1 MIVLLD
7 KALSGRVNM
16 EYSSEYEGED
26 RTYFQWDDRFLIDR
40 LGIGASGQRPIH
52 HEQNHRYTYERASRF
67 SQERG
72 KGRRTISHLRSRP
85 DRTAKGNFT
94 VGPASVEVSRLAD
107 LRFPGVSDFQGPRL
121 DQLRLAQKTYRED
134 GNQTR

>member
-1 MIVLLD
+1 MIVLFD

-16 EYSSEYEGED
+16 EYSSEYEGEV

-72 KGRRTISHLRSRP
+72 QVRRTISLLRSRP
-85 DRTAKGNFT
+85 VRTAQAHLT
-94 VGPASVEVSRLAD
+94 VEPATVDVS
-107 LRFPGVSDFQGPRL
+107 S
-121 DQLRLAQKTYRED
+121 
-134 GNQTR
+134 